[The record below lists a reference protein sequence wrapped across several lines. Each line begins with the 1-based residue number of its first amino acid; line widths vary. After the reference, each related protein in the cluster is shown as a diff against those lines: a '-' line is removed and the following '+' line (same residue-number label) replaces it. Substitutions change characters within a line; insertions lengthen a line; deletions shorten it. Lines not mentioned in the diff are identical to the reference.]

1 MVVVLVLLV
10 AAGFLALAERG
21 GDSHRSRARGP
32 RTDASI
38 RPPRVVHGPHRSA
51 VPILMYH
58 VVSAPTPG
66 APYPELFTPA
76 PTFARQM
83 RALARRG
90 YHGVTL
96 AQVDAYWRHGVA
108 LPPRPVVVS
117 FDDGYLSDYT
127 HARPVLERLGW
138 PGVLNL
144 EWDNQKPGD
153 LPALLV
159 RRLIRAGWEVD
170 SHTIT
175 HPDLTS
181 VGDAQLRDEV
191 ARSRELI
198 RRRFGVPA
206 DYFCYPSGRFDARVV
221 TAVRRAGYRGATTT
235 NPGLARPSQR
245 FTLDRIRVEG
255 TDGIRGLL
263 AKLARPGGGPGVT
276 PGA

>member
-1 MVVVLVLLV
+1 MLVVLLV
-10 AAGFLALAERG
+10 AAGLLVLAERG
-21 GDSHRSRARGP
+21 GDGHRSHAQRAA
-32 RTDASI
+32 TNASMD
-38 RPPRVVHGPHRSA
+38 PPRVVHGPHRSA

-58 VVSAPTPG
+58 VVSAQTPG

-76 PTFARQM
+76 RTFARQM

-144 EWDNQKPGD
+144 EVDNLRPGD

-159 RRLIRAGWEVD
+159 RRLIRVGWEVD

-175 HPDLTS
+175 HPDLTAL
-181 VGDAQLRDEV
+181 GDAQLRDELV
-191 ARSRELI
+191 RSRELI

-206 DYFCYPSGRFDARVV
+206 DFFCYPSGRFDARVV
-221 TAVRRAGYRGATTT
+221 AAVRRAGYRGATTT

-245 FTLDRIRVEG
+245 FTLDRIRVAGIDG
-255 TDGIRGLL
+255 TRGLL
-263 AKLARPGGGPGVT
+263 AKLAHPGGGSAVT